1 MKNKDELEKLKLKI
15 IQILKKRGIKKAGIF
30 GSFARGE
37 QTKKSDI
44 DILVT
49 FDHSIHHS
57 YFDFINIKDDFQ
69 NTLGREVDLVE
80 KESLR
85 NPFRKAMILSSAM
98 RIYAA

>member
-1 MKNKDELEKLKLKI
+1 MRLPKIDIDEAKI
-15 IQILKKRGIKKAGIF
+15 ILLAKRHHILDLSLF
-30 GSFARGE
+30 GSVLRDDFSDS
-37 QTKKSDI
+37 SDI